1 MTTPISRRAFVRW
14 LGVGSAGALVAA
26 CSAPAPA
33 QPTAAPKAA
42 APAAAPPTVAPAAP
56 AAPTQAAAAAVP
68 ASKDVMAQWDELV
81 ANARKEGKVVVNTF
95 PGAGY
100 RQALTQFEEKFPGI
114 KVEQTTLIARELAVK
129 AVQEQKAG
137 VYSFDVTQIPATT
150 ALSVLLPAGAWDP
163 MPPAIIHPEVTGDQ
177 YWIGGFKRGFAD
189 ASGQFGYNFGWS
201 KYRGPYINS
210 EVVKPGEISSGK
222 DLLDPKWKGKL
233 VLMDPRSGGFTANW
247 VTTIRKQE
255 GDEYLKKLF
264 IDQEPVIT
272 RDQRQATEMLIRG
285 GFALGSGPDEALLD
299 DFRKSGVT
307 VNVINQPLTDANYI
321 QGGTVWL
328 FKNAPNPNAAKVF
341 INWLLS
347 KEGQEI
353 YMKVALNQNSR
364 RADVAPIVPEEY
376 PSAEEARSLIFF
388 DSEEWVREVEKTQQM
403 ATELMK

>member
-1 MTTPISRRAFVRW
+1 MTST
-14 LGVGSAGALVAA
+14 GALLAA
-26 CSAPAPA
+26 CAAPGPA
-33 QPTAAPKAA
+33 SPTSAPKAA
-42 APAAAPPTVAPAAP
+42 APPTAAP
-56 AAPTQAAAAAVP
+56 AAPTSGAAAPAVAP
-68 ASKDVMAQWDELV
+68 AQPVAGSKDSTAAWDELV
-81 ANARKEGKVVVNTF
+81 AAAKKEGKVAVNTF

-100 RQALTQFEEKFPGI
+100 RQALTQFEEKYPGI
-114 KVEQTTLIARELAVK
+114 KVEQTTMIAREIATK
-129 AVQEQKAG
+129 AIQEQKAG

-150 ALSVLLPAGAWDP
+150 ALSVMLPAGVWAP

-189 ASGQFGYNFGWS
+189 ASGQYGYNFGWN
-201 KYRGPYINS
+201 KYRGPYINTDL
-210 EVVKPGEISSGK
+210 VKPGEITSGK
-222 DLLDPKWKGKL
+222 DLLNPKWKGKM

-247 VTTIRKQE
+247 ATTIRKKE

-285 GFALGSGPDEALLD
+285 GFAFGSGPDDALLD

-307 VNVINQPLTDANYI
+307 VNVTSQPLSDANYI

-328 FKNAPNPNAAKVF
+328 FKNAPNPNAAKLF
-341 INWLLS
+341 INWILS

-353 YMKVALNQNSR
+353 YMKQALNQNSR
-364 RADVAPIVPEEY
+364 RADVVPILPEEY
-376 PSAEEARSLIFF
+376 PSPEEAKSLIFF
-388 DSEEWVREVEKTQQM
+388 DTEEWVREVETTQKL